1 MMRLERRLALAALAA
16 ALVATSA
23 SPARAQAAPAKPAAA
38 VAAPAPSRIRL
49 VLNASFWPTQ
59 TTFSDSRTF
68 TEYAEQTTIRTSY
81 EAGSGF
87 GPDVALQVSLFR
99 GLGVLVGYSYVAGT

>member
-16 ALVATSA
+16 ALVATST
-23 SPARAQAAPAKPAAA
+23 SPARAQATPAKPATSA
-38 VAAPAPSRIRL
+38 AAPAPSRIQL
-49 VLNASFWPTQ
+49 VLNASFWPTK
-59 TTFSDSRTF
+59 TSFSDSRTL

-87 GPDVALQVSLFR
+87 GPDVALQV
-99 GLGVLVGYSYVAGT
+99 AWKT